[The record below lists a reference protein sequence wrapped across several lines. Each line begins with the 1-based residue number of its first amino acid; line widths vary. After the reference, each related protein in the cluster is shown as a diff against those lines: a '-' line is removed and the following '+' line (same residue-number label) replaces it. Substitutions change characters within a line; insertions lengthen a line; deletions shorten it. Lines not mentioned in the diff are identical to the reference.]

1 MARIHLPW
9 NVSNHGAMTNH
20 YHALVWIDHQ
30 TAKVFHFNADANETT
45 VVHST
50 HAHQHLHHK
59 ANSGDSGHAPV
70 DKEFLERVATA
81 IAHSGAILIVGP
93 ASAKTE
99 LNTHLKHAHPAIA
112 AKISAVETLDHP
124 TDGQLLAHARH
135 FFKAD
140 DRMRSQIH
148 G

>member
-1 MARIHLPW
+1 MPFPRIGHD
-9 NVSNHGAMTNH
+9 NSSMTNH

-30 TAKVFHFNADANETT
+30 TAKVFRFNTDSSETAI
-45 VVHST
+45 VHST
-50 HAHQHLHHK
+50 HSHQHLHHK
-59 ANSGDSGHAPV
+59 ANSGDSGHARV
-70 DKEFLERVATA
+70 DKDFLERVAAA
-81 IAHSGAILIVGP
+81 ISHSGAILIVGP

-99 LNTHLKHAHPAIA
+99 LQTHLKQAHPAIA
-112 AKISAVETLDHP
+112 AKVSAVESIDHP

-148 G
+148 S